1 LRTTALARPAPT
13 ASKEV
18 LAVMVYNTTPADFGM
33 PACGRGRVASV
44 RALAVVANAAVI
56 DTSFPGTTVWRPPN

>member
-1 LRTTALARPAPT
+1 
-13 ASKEV
+13 
-18 LAVMVYNTTPADFGM
+18 MVYNTTPADFGM